1 MSCPRGRQ
9 RTVLIAAAMSTTMLA
24 CATPVRP
31 VEAAFLA
38 EHVSYDLVE
47 SGGPLTP
54 TEMAAVHAEALAEI
68 RRAFADMSVQFSQRA
83 DARYTVTVVQ
93 RLYDLR
99 LRRRQE
105 VFGNTRAVRGLGGRG
120 AVNFHAVASSAAAYA
135 PEGATREEVI
145 DAIGRGVARV
155 AIHEFIHLLLP
166 QAPIDDS
173 ADPLSYEYGHA
184 ARREQ
189 YYGELRWGSAKAAL
203 LREFGASSHSWR
215 KSQGRHSK

>member
-9 RTVLIAAAMSTTMLA
+9 WRAVLIAAAISTTMLA

-31 VEAAFLA
+31 VEAAVRA
-38 EHVSYDLVE
+38 EDVSYDLVE

-54 TEMAAVHAEALAEI
+54 TEIAAVHAAALAEV
-68 RRAFADMSVQFSQRA
+68 RGAFTGISVRFSQRA

-105 VFGNTRAVRGLGGRG
+105 VFGNARAMRGLGGRG
-120 AVNFHAVASSAAAYA
+120 AVNFHAVASSAVAYA

-145 DAIGRGVARV
+145 DAIARGLARV
-155 AIHEFIHLLLP
+155 AIHEFIHLFLP

-173 ADPLSYEYGHA
+173 ADPLGYEYGHA
-184 ARREQ
+184 GRREQ
-189 YYGELRWGSAKAAL
+189 YYGELRWGFARAAL
-203 LREFGASSHSWR
+203 LRELGAR
-215 KSQGRHSK
+215 